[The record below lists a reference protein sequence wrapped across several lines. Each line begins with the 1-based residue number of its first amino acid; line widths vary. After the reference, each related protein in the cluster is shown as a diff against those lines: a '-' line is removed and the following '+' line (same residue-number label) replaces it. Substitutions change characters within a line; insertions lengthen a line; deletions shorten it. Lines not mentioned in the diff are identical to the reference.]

1 MAKKQNFLQGA
12 LVLAIGVALVKV
24 IGAVF
29 KIPLGNLLDGTG
41 FGHFNI
47 AYSVY
52 NVLLVVSTA
61 GLPVA
66 VSKMVAEATAT
77 GRGGDVKKIFRAA
90 MSTFLIIGFVG
101 SALMFVFAEPIA
113 SGLMKSPHSVHT
125 IRIIAPA
132 SFFVAVMSVFR
143 GYYQGMMNM
152 VPTAVSQIIE
162 ALSKLVFG
170 ILFTTLL
177 LNAGYPQEIAAAGA
191 IGGVTIGTVLGA
203 VFLILRRV
211 FDRRSSPDGP
221 ESSRTQGEITRTLLS
236 IAIPITIGSGVLAI
250 TNLIDSALV
259 LNRLQTA
266 AGFTEEHSV
275 WLYGSYGL
283 AQTLFNFPSAFIVPF
298 STAIVPAVASALAKG
313 DGKGASRTIE
323 TGMRVTGLLAL
334 PAAAGLSVLS
344 GPILDLLFPARA
356 DEAAAAAL
364 PLSILAIAVFFNC
377 VVMLS
382 NSTLQSLGKVRIPVY
397 TMLCGSAVKI
407 ISNWLLIGN
416 PEININGAPVGTCL
430 CYFTIMALNLIIIG
444 RHIKPT
450 PNILRMFGRPLLAT
464 VVMAAAAWAANG
476 LISGFVGEKLGVL
489 LAIAAAGVVYFACIL
504 LMRAVTRDDLKLLP
518 KGEKIADLLHI
529 K

>member
-29 KIPLGNLLDGTG
+29 KIPLGNLLTGTG
-41 FGHFNI
+41 FGYFNI

-52 NVLLVVSTA
+52 NVLLVISTA

-66 VSKMVAEATAT
+66 VSKMVAEATT
-77 GRGGDVKKIFRAA
+77 KGQGGDVSRIIRAA
-90 MSTFLIIGFVG
+90 MSTFLILGFIG
-101 SALMFVFAEPIA
+101 SSLMFIFAEQIA
-113 SGLMKSPHSVHT
+113 THIMNSPGAVYT
-125 IRIIAPA
+125 IRVIAPA
-132 SFFVAVMSVFR
+132 SFFVALMSVFR
-143 GYYQGMMNM
+143 GYYQGLMNM
-152 VPTAVSQIIE
+152 VPTALSQIIE
-162 ALSKLVFG
+162 ALAKLIFG
-170 ILFTTLL
+170 FFLASWLL
-177 LNAGYPQEIAAAGA
+177 SAGYPQEIAAAGA
-191 IGGVTIGTVLGA
+191 IGGVTIGTVLGS

-211 FDRRSSPDGP
+211 FDRRSNPDGP
-221 ESSRTQGEITRTLLS
+221 VSDRTQGSITKNLLA

-259 LNRLQTA
+259 MNRLQTA
-266 AGFTEEHSV
+266 AGFTEERSV

-298 STAIVPAVASALAKG
+298 STALVPAIAAALAKG
-313 DGKGASRTIE
+313 DSRGASRTIE

-344 GPILDLLFPARA
+344 GPILNLLFPARA

-364 PLSILAIAVFFNC
+364 PLSILAISVFFNC

-382 NSTLQSLGKVRIPVY
+382 NATLQSLGKVRIPVY

-407 ISNWLLIGN
+407 ISNWCLIGR
-416 PEININGAPVGTCL
+416 PEININGAPVGTGL
-430 CYFTIMALNLIIIG
+430 CYCTIMVLNLIIIAKN
-444 RHIKPT
+444 IKPA
-450 PNILRMFGRPLLAT
+450 PNVIRMFLRPMIAT
-464 VVMAAAAWAANG
+464 LIMAAGTWAANG
-476 LISGFVGEKLGVL
+476 LLTRFVGGRVAVLGAIVVAVALYFVL
-489 LAIAAAGVVYFACIL
+489 IL
-504 LMRAVTRDDLKLLP
+504 LLKAVSREDLAMLP
-518 KGEKIADLLHI
+518 KGEKIADILHI